1 MIINLNKQN
10 VWLTS
15 DLHFYH
21 KKIIDYCYREFDSV
35 KDMNYSIVDT
45 INSVCKNGML
55 INLGDFGL
63 GSEKEIHKLYSKIKV
78 KQIGIT
84 GNHDKSSLVNKLSD
98 IINPIFRDKTVLEVH
113 YNGVVYSVYLSHK
126 PSAYEYVDDDKSIF
140 IYGHL
145 HEKEVEDKKWN
156 QINVGWDR
164 FKSPIEL
171 KQIIQK
177 CLLEKENERRN

>member
-35 KDMNYSIVDT
+35 EDMNYSIVDT

-63 GSEKEIHKLYSKIKV
+63 GSEKEIYKL
-78 KQIGIT
+78 
-84 GNHDKSSLVNKLSD
+84 
-98 IINPIFRDKTVLEVH
+98 
-113 YNGVVYSVYLSHK
+113 YSVYLSHK